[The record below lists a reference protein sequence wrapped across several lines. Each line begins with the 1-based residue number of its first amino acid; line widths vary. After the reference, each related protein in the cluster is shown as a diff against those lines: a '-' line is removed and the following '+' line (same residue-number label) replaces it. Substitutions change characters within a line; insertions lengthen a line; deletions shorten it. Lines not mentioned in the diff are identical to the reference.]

1 MLSLVPVV
9 SDFVCAFDML
19 FGFYLIRIPVCYM
32 LMTVEELTVLH
43 LLLNISQPTV
53 VVIVLQVKAMRVMA
67 KHFHSLFKLINDFFT
82 IKVLDFL

>member
-19 FGFYLIRIPVCYM
+19 FGLDLIRIPVCYM

-67 KHFHSLFKLINDFFT
+67 
-82 IKVLDFL
+82 